1 MLLGVVVVGLVATF
15 GMNFQVLVPPLADNV
30 LHVGA
35 SGFGFLMAASGVGST
50 ITALWVAFSRK
61 VGPTPIVMGAIAL
74 GLGSILLAASSSYG
88 IALVAMFI
96 VGAGGIG
103 MAVTANTTIQMAVP
117 DQLRGRVMSVYTT
130 VFAGSVPAGGLL
142 MGAIASVWGVPLA
155 LMVGAVLS
163 TGMMECMRR
172 RLGAVGEPYREGRCG
187 RFARSAQIL
196 RMGGAA
202 LMGARG
208 RSSRAAA
215 VVGGAGLVA
224 GAICQR
230 WAVFEAGKAS
240 ASDPKYT
247 TAPQRKR
254 LATGD

>member
-1 MLLGVVVVGLVATF
+1 MFASSVRTRIIISVPSCRAIEIAFGIAVEAGDVRGGQPWQRVPLVLLGVVVVGLVATF

-74 GLGSILLAASSSYG
+74 GFGSILLAASSSFG

-163 TGMMECMRR
+163 LAVG
-172 RLGAVGEPYREGRCG
+172 LGAWVWLAVEAAGR
-187 RFARSAQIL
+187 
-196 RMGGAA
+196 
-202 LMGARG
+202 
-208 RSSRAAA
+208 
-215 VVGGAGLVA
+215 
-224 GAICQR
+224 
-230 WAVFEAGKAS
+230 
-240 ASDPKYT
+240 
-247 TAPQRKR
+247 
-254 LATGD
+254 TGDGTPADCSAWTNR